1 MERHFRAFRLVQ
13 RTKIGVQIVALATI
27 VTPQM
32 GNFMPLAVT
41 LSAVLVVAGNP
52 FTASASMHRH
62 NYSLKRTAEGR
73 LRYYHTSAA
82 AAA

>member
-1 MERHFRAFRLVQ
+1 M
-13 RTKIGVQIVALATI
+13 VAI
-27 VTPQM
+27 E
-32 GNFMPLAVT
+32 
-41 LSAVLVVAGNP
+41 
-52 FTASASMHRH
+52 H